1 MRAEGAAMTKATRAV
16 NATVFMDV
24 EGSVCVFINEE
35 NTGPGKKLQ
44 KNFIRKL
51 RRRWVKEALG

>member
-1 MRAEGAAMTKATRAV
+1 MTKATRAV